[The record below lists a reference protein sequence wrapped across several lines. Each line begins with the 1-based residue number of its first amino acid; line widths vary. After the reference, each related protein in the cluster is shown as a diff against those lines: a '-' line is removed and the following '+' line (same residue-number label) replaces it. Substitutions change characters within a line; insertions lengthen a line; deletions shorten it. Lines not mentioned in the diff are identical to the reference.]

1 MGCAALNLGYKLD
14 HRLCENE
21 RNMPRHPT
29 LRLLNLRRDLLQD
42 LNEALAV
49 PLSDDPVEIA
59 FVPARAT
66 RQHHE
71 DFLSGR
77 GDVETVSA
85 PVVFHFLAVDQPATH
100 KFLDDRGQARL
111 IAAIGE

>member
-1 MGCAALNLGYKLD
+1 MGCAALNPGYKLD
-14 HRLCENE
+14 SRLRGDE

-29 LRLLNLRRDLLQD
+29 LCLLNLRRDLLQD

-49 PLSDDPVEIA
+49 PPSDDPVEVA

-77 GDVETVSA
+77 SDVETVSA
-85 PVVFHFLAVDQPATH
+85 PVTFHFFAVDQPATH
-100 KFLDDRGQARL
+100 KFLDHRGQARL
-111 IAAIGE
+111 VAAIGE